1 MLEPQWLAVTG
12 ARMTD
17 FERILIILER
27 HVSRIHARSVLKHA
41 LGEHRL
47 SVNDFSVQHLA
58 KIDAD
63 LERGLRLF
71 TTDMVTNRALRE
83 VATLIDGRSPRS
95 EPCKVEISI
104 EADISRARNAARH
117 MCEQLAAKSFSIQK
131 VTTIVSELARN
142 IVSYTH
148 GGNVELAAQQEAS
161 HQRMIIRAAD
171 RGPGITNLAHVMSGE
186 YRSRTGLGRGLIGT
200 KRLADHF
207 EITTGTDGTHV
218 LAEVRL

>member
-1 MLEPQWLAVTG
+1 
-12 ARMTD
+12 MTD

-27 HVSRIHARSVLKHA
+27 HVSPIHARSVLKHA
-41 LGEHRL
+41 LGEQRL
-47 SVNDFSVQHLA
+47 SPRDFSIRHLS
-58 KIDAD
+58 KIDAE

-71 TTDMVTNRALRE
+71 TTDFVTNRVIRE
-83 VATLIDGRSPRS
+83 VAGLLEDRATRM
-95 EPCKVEISI
+95 EPCTVQIAI

-117 MCEQLAAKSFSIQK
+117 MCEQLGAKSFSIQK

-148 GGNVELAAQQEAS
+148 GGNVELVWQQES
-161 HQRMIIRAAD
+161 THQSMVIRAAD
-171 RGPGITNLAHVMSGE
+171 RGPGISNLAHVMSGD

-207 EITTGTDGTHV
+207 EITTATDGTHI